1 MKIVFLIFLLI
12 SSKIYSKDY
21 IYEVGG
27 TNSPNDA
34 NSIECPDGTK
44 YIVYHGTNSAWKDN
58 NGDYGNEKCIGN
70 ITVKKDKSAI
80 AYFRC
85 ISVNQNGEKFWTTRE
100 RKSQIEE
107 GGGGINTYT
116 AATGK
121 YKKMIG
127 LKCPYGVQYHQDV
140 VWYTHR
146 CKLN

>member
-1 MKIVFLIFLLI
+1 MSL
-12 SSKIYSKDY
+12 
-21 IYEVGG
+21 
-27 TNSPNDA
+27 
-34 NSIECPDGTK
+34 
-44 YIVYHGTNSAWKDN
+44 HGCVHDLERMPKFRKFEQLAR
-58 NGDYGNEKCIGN
+58 
-70 ITVKKDKSAI
+70 KKDKSAI